1 VIIPFV
7 GSQVGEAP
15 VAATAK
21 LFADGTRAAFCL
33 ALLDGRYRTAGEL
46 ARGAGVTA
54 STASEHLSQLV
65 AGGVLAV
72 DPQGRRR
79 YFRLAGPKVAA
90 LLEALAVAAPSGD
103 ESPPDL
109 GRAESALRAGR
120 TCYDHLAGRLGVALT
135 DALIAVEV
143 ITAEFTL
150 GDRSRLIPLGI
161 ELPPESARPVV
172 RPCLDWT
179 ERRHHAA
186 GSLPAALTRRFF
198 ELGWLQRATHGRA
211 VRLTELGQQGLS
223 DLLGTQLPFPDDRF
237 R

>member
-1 VIIPFV
+1 V

-15 VAATAK
+15 VAAAAK

-33 ALLDGRYRTAGEL
+33 ALLDGRFRTAGEL

-65 AGGVLAV
+65 AGGVLLA
-72 DPQGRRR
+72 DQQGRHR
-79 YFRLAGPKVAA
+79 YFRLSGPDVATV
-90 LLEALAVAAPSGD
+90 LEALAVVSPVRDEYPS
-103 ESPPDL
+103 PW
-109 GRAESALRAGR
+109 GRAESALQAGR
-120 TCYDHLAGRLGVALT
+120 TCYDHLAGRLGVEIT
-135 DALIAVEV
+135 DALIALQV

-150 GDRSRLIPLGI
+150 GDPARLTPFGI
-161 ELPPESARPVV
+161 ELPTGSSRPVV

-198 ELGWLQRATHGRA
+198 ELSWLHRATRGRA
-211 VRLTELGQQGLS
+211 VRLTAIGQQGLS
-223 DLLGTQLPFPDDRF
+223 ELLGAEFPFPGDRF